1 MLRQYLAGTQEV
13 FEDILSDKFS
23 TLIYILSDILM
34 NNFTCFLII
43 FLELIGINLFQE
55 IKAFFFNE
63 IQDFGIVEHNQ
74 ILISEDRAGFL
85 TEHEPII
92 NLLKIFVDQ
101 LFYSLAF
108 LP

>member
-43 FLELIGINLFQE
+43 FLELIGINLF
-55 IKAFFFNE
+55 
-63 IQDFGIVEHNQ
+63 
-74 ILISEDRAGFL
+74 
-85 TEHEPII
+85 
-92 NLLKIFVDQ
+92 
-101 LFYSLAF
+101 
-108 LP
+108 